1 MWEISLVGVSR
12 GSASCYYVNYLLDIV
27 QINPIKYDLPHWRFL
42 SKERIELP
50 DIDIDAE
57 GSKRADIIRLTK
69 EAYGEENVL
78 NMGTFTTEG
87 TRSTVLTS
95 CRGLGIDRDVSQNI
109 ANLIPAEKGGI
120 WSLDECFNGNPEKG
134 KKPAVEFI
142 LEVEKY
148 EGLKEAMLS
157 IEGVISGRGQH
168 ASGVIIFA
176 DGYIEQNAMM
186 KTTSGLPVTQFDAGA
201 SEYMGGLKLDFLS
214 INALD
219 RIRAALELLLEHG
232 KIEWQGS
239 LKKTYNKYL
248 HPDVLEM
255 NDPKMYEMLFEGHV
269 FNAFQFETNVGQQAI
284 NKLNARS
291 FDELVAAN
299 SLMRLSGDGEQPLD
313 KFIKH
318 RNNIDLWYKE
328 MKNFGLNE
336 NEIEIMEKHLT
347 TTFGITDS
355 QEGLMTL
362 IMDPQI
368 SGYSLTGAN
377 KFRKAIAKQDQEE
390 LAHHKEIFY
399 ESGQKLGT
407 SNELLNYVWETQFK
421 PSFG

>member
-1 MWEISLVGVSR
+1 
-12 GSASCYYVNYLLDIV
+12 
-27 QINPIKYDLPHWRFL
+27 
-42 SKERIELP
+42 
-50 DIDIDAE
+50 
-57 GSKRADIIRLTK
+57 
-69 EAYGEENVL
+69 
-78 NMGTFTTEG
+78 
-87 TRSTVLTS
+87 
-95 CRGLGIDRDVSQNI
+95 
-109 ANLIPAEKGGI
+109 
-120 WSLDECFNGNPEKG
+120 
-134 KKPAVEFI
+134 
-142 LEVEKY
+142 
-148 EGLKEAMLS
+148 
-157 IEGVISGRGQH
+157 
-168 ASGVIIFA
+168 
-176 DGYIEQNAMM
+176 
-186 KTTSGLPVTQFDAGA
+186 FDAGA

-269 FNAFQFETNVGQQAI
+269 FNAFQFETSVGQQAI

-318 RNNIDLWYKE
+318 KNNIDLWYKE
-328 MKNFGLNE
+328 MRNFGLNE

-362 IMDPQI
+362 IMDNQI

-421 PSFG
+421 PSFGYAFSKPHTAGYTLILMIEMNICLRYGPVFWKTA